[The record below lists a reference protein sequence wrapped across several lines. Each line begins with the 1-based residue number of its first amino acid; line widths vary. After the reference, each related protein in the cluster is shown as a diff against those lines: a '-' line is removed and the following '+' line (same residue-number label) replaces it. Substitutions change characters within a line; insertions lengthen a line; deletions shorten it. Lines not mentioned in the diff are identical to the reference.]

1 MENAMTTET
10 ATITIGNVLNITVTN
25 PDIFEMFEDLEEM
38 EINYMELIEME
49 SEGTP
54 GIKIEYTG

>member
-1 MENAMTTET
+1 MNTET
-10 ATITIGNVLNITVTN
+10 ATITIGNVLHITVTN